1 MSSRTTIEA
10 LDAECLALSR
20 VLQSL
25 TPEELARPTNCPPWT
40 LHELVVHIVD
50 SITVPDL
57 AVPRSVDGV
66 PPGTTADYY
75 RRPERHTDQY
85 RRSNVERTRTQ
96 AATIPPETT
105 AALFRDA
112 WHQTSRAF
120 AESDL
125 DQRTEAAGLALTLGD
140 YVLTRLMSVV
150 AHGLDVALTLDRPP
164 WTTHTALK
172 ALRPVLV
179 DLLGKV
185 PPITW
190 TDQDLLELGT
200 GRRSLTE
207 TERDAVGPLAARF
220 PLLS

>member
-1 MSSRTTIEA
+1 MSSHRTIEA
-10 LDAECLALSR
+10 FIAECLALSG

-25 TPEELARPTNCPPWT
+25 TPEDLARATNCPPWT
-40 LHELVVHIVD
+40 LHELVVHIAD

-57 AVPRSVDGV
+57 GIPRPAEGL
-66 PPGTTADYY
+66 PPGSAADYY
-75 RRPERHTDQY
+75 RRPERRTDQY
-85 RRSNVERTRTQ
+85 RGSNVERTRTH
-96 AATIPPETT
+96 AAALPPETT

-112 WHQTSRAF
+112 WHRTSRAF

-125 DQRTEAAGLALTLGD
+125 DQPIEAAGLAMPLGD
-140 YVLTRLMSVV
+140 YLLTRLMSVA
-150 AHGLDVALTLDRPP
+150 AHGLDVAITLERTP
-164 WTTHTALK
+164 WTTQPALK

-179 DLLGKV
+179 DLLGEV

-200 GRRSLTE
+200 GRRPLTE
-207 TERDAVGPLAARF
+207 IERDALGPLAAQL